1 MAAPFLVQGLRFVK
15 ICPYLHPSFDRQNA
29 ERARYEARANDEGD
43 DSGEDELRAARWT
56 PSPAS

>member
-29 ERARYEARANDEGD
+29 ERARDEARANDEGD
-43 DSGEDELRAARWT
+43 DSGEDELRAT
-56 PSPAS
+56 